1 MSRTP
6 RPSRFVEPLERRAL
20 LAANINGT
28 VFDDVNANGVRDN
41 GEAGLAGQRVFIDLN
56 FDGRFTNNEPSVLT
70 NSSGG
75 YTFVNRPAGIQRIA
89 HVLPTGRRQ
98 TAPARTFYDVTVTF
112 TTINGRDFG
121 STNSAIIRGTVFE
134 DRNGN
139 ALRDSNERGLSGWT
153 VFLDKD
159 NDGVFDRNEKSRVT
173 TSAGAYRF
181 AGLTPGRYVVRVVQK
196 PGFTPTVPSAGVYRI
211 TLVASQ
217 TVSNRNFGQDP
228 IG

>member
-1 MSRTP
+1 MNSTP

-28 VFDDVNANGVRDN
+28 VFDDVNANGIRDA
-41 GEAGLAGQRVFIDLN
+41 GEAGLANQRVFIDLN

-75 YTFVNRPAGIQRIA
+75 YTFVRRPAGIQRVSY
-89 HVLPTGRRQ
+89 VLPTGRRQ
-98 TAPARTFYDVTVTF
+98 TAPANLFHDVSVAF
-112 TTINGRDFG
+112 TTINGRNFA

-139 ALRDSNERGLSGWT
+139 ARRDSNERGLGGWT

-159 NDGVFDRNEKSRVT
+159 NDGRFDRNEKSRLT

-181 AGLTPGRYVVRVVQK
+181 AGLTPGKYVVRVVQR
-196 PGFTPTVPSAGVYRI
+196 PGFTRTFPSAGVFRI

-217 TVSNRNFGQDP
+217 SISNRNFGQDP

>member
-6 RPSRFVEPLERRAL
+6 RFARFVEPLERRAL

-28 VFDDVNANGVRDN
+28 VFDDVNANGVRDA
-41 GEAGLAGQRVFIDLN
+41 GERGLANQTVYIDQN
-56 FDGRFTNNEPSVLT
+56 FDGRFTSNEPNVLT
-70 NSSGG
+70 GASGG
-75 YTFVNRPAGIQRIA
+75 YTFVNRPAGIQRVA
-89 HVLPTGRRQ
+89 YLLTTGRRQ

-159 NDGVFDRNEKSRVT
+159 NDGVFDRNEKSRLT

-181 AGLTPGRYVVRVVQK
+181 AGLTP
-196 PGFTPTVPSAGVYRI
+196 
-211 TLVASQ
+211 
-217 TVSNRNFGQDP
+217 
-228 IG
+228 